1 MSISPAPARQVA
13 PRRAGAAK
21 AAPKY
26 KEDSDSEEA
35 ESESEDEASDYA
47 PSD

>member
-13 PRRAGAAK
+13 PRRAGAARP
-21 AAPKY
+21 APKY
-26 KEDSDSEEA
+26 KEESDSEAA
-35 ESESEDEASDYA
+35 ESDTEDEASDYA

>member
-1 MSISPAPARQVA
+1 V
-13 PRRAGAAK
+13 GAAK